1 MRRDDA
7 LQLVEAHVKN
17 RNLRKHMLATE
28 VVMRALAKRLGED
41 ETLWAL
47 AGLLHDVD
55 YDATAE
61 DFARHAVLGA
71 ELLVE
76 QGLPEELI
84 HAVKAHADKAPVESR
99 LDRALV
105 ACDPLTGFLVS
116 CALIRPEKKLDPV
129 DVPFVR
135 NRLAER
141 SFSRAVDRDQIKSC
155 ERLGLSLDEFI
166 GMALDAMKSIA
177 NELGL

>member
-1 MRRDDA
+1 M
-7 LQLVEAHVKN
+7 
-17 RNLRKHMLATE
+17 
-28 VVMRALAKRLGED
+28 G
-41 ETLWAL
+41 
-47 AGLLHDVD
+47 
-55 YDATAE
+55 
-61 DFARHAVLGA
+61 
-71 ELLVE
+71 
-76 QGLPEELI
+76 
-84 HAVKAHADKAPVESR
+84 SR

-135 NRLAER
+135 NRLAEK

-166 GMALDAMKSIA
+166 QVALDAMKSIA